1 MNSTVKASY
10 ANRIENSAQ
19 KNNSKII
26 LALDISADKQHNSEV
41 IGEIIDQTAL
51 YLCAV
56 KINFH
61 LLLSYSPE
69 QIRRF
74 NELIHSYG
82 LQSIADIK
90 LNDIPN
96 TNSVAI
102 KHLRLSGFDCIIA
115 NPIMGKN
122 SLSALVNMA
131 HMLNMGVLS
140 VIYMSSPY
148 AKQTYGL
155 RVMVNGNG
163 AKANEK
169 ALYEIFLKYSSDVN
183 VDGIIVGANRLPLI
197 KSISARSSLPIYS
210 PGVGVQG
217 GLIEKA
223 MENGSRYV
231 ILGRS
236 ILRSSNPRK
245 LLNNF
250 REVSNKYWPLRRFL
264 GT

>member
-1 MNSTVKASY
+1 MNSSVKASY
-10 ANRIENSAQ
+10 ADRIENSAK

-26 LALDISADKQHNSEV
+26 LALDISTDKPHNPEV
-41 IGEIIDQTAL
+41 ISEIINQTAL

-61 LLLSYSPE
+61 ILLSYSPE
-69 QIRRF
+69 EIKRF

-96 TNSVAI
+96 TNSVAL
-102 KHLRLSGFDCIIA
+102 KHLRLSDFDGIIV
-115 NPIMGKN
+115 NPIMGRN
-122 SLSALVNMA
+122 SLAALVNNA
-131 HMLNMGVLS
+131 HLLKMGILS
-140 VIYMSSPY
+140 VVYMSSPY

-155 RVMVNGNG
+155 RMMVNSNG
-163 AKANEK
+163 AKASGMS
-169 ALYEIFLKYSSDVN
+169 LYEIFLKYALDVN
-183 VDGIIVGANRLPLI
+183 VDGIIVGANRVPVI
-197 KSISARSSLPIYS
+197 KSISARSSIPIYS

-217 GLIEKA
+217 GSIERA
-223 MENGSRYV
+223 MDNGSSYV

-236 ILRSSNPRK
+236 ILRSSNPRE
-245 LLNNF
+245 LLSIL
-250 REVSNKYWPLRRFL
+250 RKASNKYWPSHRFL